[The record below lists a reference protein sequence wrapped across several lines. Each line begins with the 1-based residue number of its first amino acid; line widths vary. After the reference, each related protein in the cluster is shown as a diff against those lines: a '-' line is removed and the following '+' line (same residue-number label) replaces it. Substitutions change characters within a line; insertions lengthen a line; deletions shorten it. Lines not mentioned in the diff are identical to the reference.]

1 MNFIINFLVNNF
13 SSCVWLLTILVAL
26 VPTLESKIAIPLAIN
41 SAIWGAKALSPLNAF
56 MLGFIGSII
65 PCFFIMFLSRKLK
78 DKTTS
83 FFVNKKYM
91 FKANKIGKSEGLKK
105 YILLTTFIAIP
116 LPLTGV
122 WSGSIIAGLTN
133 LDMKYSFLSILIGA
147 LISSGI
153 TTLLCCFFE
162 NSVTAILIIS
172 ILIIIIFMIADFIIS
187 YWPRAKKN
195 IKD

>member
-1 MNFIINFLVNNF
+1 MANNF

-26 VPTLESKIAIPLAIN
+26 IPTLESKIAIPLALN
-41 SAIWGAKALSPLNAF
+41 SAIWGTKALSPFYAF
-56 MLGFIGSII
+56 LFGFLGSII
-65 PCFFIMFLSRKLK
+65 PCFFVMLLSRKLK

-91 FKANKIGKSEGLKK
+91 FKANKIGKSEGIKK

-122 WSGSIIAGLTN
+122 WSGSIIAGMSSLK
-133 LDMKYSFLSILIGA
+133 LKYAFLSILIGA
-147 LISSGI
+147 LISSAI

-172 ILIIIIFMIADFIIS
+172 ILIIIVFMIADFIIT
-187 YWPRAKKN
+187 YWPGAKKN

>member
-1 MNFIINFLVNNF
+1 MTLLINFLTNNF
-13 SSCVWLLTILVAL
+13 SSCVWLLTILVAML
-26 VPTLESKIAIPLAIN
+26 PTLESKIAIPLAIN
-41 SAIWGAKALSPLNAF
+41 ASIWGVKALSPLCAF
-56 MLGFIGSII
+56 ALGFIGSII
-65 PCFFIMFLSRKLK
+65 PCYFVMLLSRKLK
-78 DKTTS
+78 NKTTS
-83 FFVNKKYM
+83 FFINKKYM
-91 FKANKIGKSEGLKK
+91 FKANKLAKSEGIKK

-122 WSGSIIAGLTN
+122 WSGSVIAGISELN
-133 LDMKYSFLSILIGA
+133 LKYSFLSIVIGA

-153 TTLLCCFFE
+153 TTLLCCCFE

-172 ILIIIIFMIADFIIS
+172 ILIIIAFMIADFIIT